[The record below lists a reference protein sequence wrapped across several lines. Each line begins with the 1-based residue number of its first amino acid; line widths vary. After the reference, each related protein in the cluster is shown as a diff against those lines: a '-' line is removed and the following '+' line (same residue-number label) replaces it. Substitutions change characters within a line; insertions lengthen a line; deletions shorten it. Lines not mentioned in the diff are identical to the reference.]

1 MVFIGDPKALMLI
14 HHPLTSTTIIIYQR
28 MAMIRRKTMALTD
41 TVEYSLREAQ
51 ENLRNA
57 LAFSARNEKPYVS
70 KHIAD
75 MLANIDNIIDTADVI
90 EHLKELEQDSD

>member
-1 MVFIGDPKALMLI
+1 
-14 HHPLTSTTIIIYQR
+14 
-28 MAMIRRKTMALTD
+28 MALTD

-51 ENLRNA
+51 ESLRNA

-75 MLANIDNIIDTADVI
+75 MLANIDNLIDTADVI
-90 EHLKELEQDSD
+90 EHLRELEQDQE